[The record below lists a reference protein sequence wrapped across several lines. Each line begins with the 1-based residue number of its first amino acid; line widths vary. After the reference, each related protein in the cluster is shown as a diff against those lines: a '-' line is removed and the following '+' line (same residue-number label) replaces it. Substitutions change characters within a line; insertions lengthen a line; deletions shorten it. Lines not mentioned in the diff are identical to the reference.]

1 MTRTSLSRTRKMS
14 NGIDFVKGISPSR
27 RSYKMPELPIKEF
40 QGLNGAVTAIQYGKK
55 PVDSELVLE
64 FTNIPD
70 DKASRF
76 SRTTRRAGRSQLRKR
91 QTVLGQPQQG
101 VHHRTDGWCRQ
112 RKPGWRDDRK
122 DRQPPV
128 PLRRTTC
135 YHQCFPW
142 REQRDREVPRL
153 FRRC

>member
-1 MTRTSLSRTRKMS
+1 MS

-64 FTNIPD
+64 FTNISD
-70 DKASRF
+70 DKAF
-76 SRTTRRAGRSQLRKR
+76 EIFQHYQTVQGTQLRKR

-112 RKPGWRDDRK
+112 RKPGWCDDRE
-122 DRQPPV
+122 DWQPPV
-128 PLRRTTC
+128 SLRRTTC
-135 YHQCFPW
+135 HHQCFPW

-153 FRRC
+153 FGRC